1 MKFSF
6 LEAKLILQIFVTTV
20 IAGALASP
28 SYSYETISGATLKTL
43 VNKMLLGRD
52 FVGNPEINDD
62 RSFKACGSD
71 IVIEPLFGGF
81 KTVRLT
87 CPDEDGFKLAV
98 KTNAMPKKK
107 MPEEFSL
114 FSSDVGNHSQKP
126 KVAFQQIVALT
137 KSVSRGEILSEADVK
152 VLRVKNKANVGY
164 FVTTADVIGRKTK
177 RALSVGDILLNRHLE
192 PNWDIKENQKV
203 IIETRVGS
211 LVVSTLGTAIANGQ
225 IGELLLVK
233 NHDSGTVVEG
243 EIISEK
249 KINVIAK

>member
-1 MKFSF
+1 M
-6 LEAKLILQIFVTTV
+6 
-20 IAGALASP
+20 
-28 SYSYETISGATLKTL
+28 LKTL
-43 VNKMLLGRD
+43 VNKTLLSRD
-52 FVGNPEINDD
+52 FIGNPEINDD

-81 KTVRLT
+81 KTVRLI

-107 MPEEFSL
+107 MPKEFGL
-114 FSSDVGNHSQKP
+114 FSSDVGNHSPKP

-152 VLRVKNKANVGY
+152 VLRVKNKANVGH

-211 LVVSTLGTAIANGQ
+211 LVVSTLGTAITNGQ